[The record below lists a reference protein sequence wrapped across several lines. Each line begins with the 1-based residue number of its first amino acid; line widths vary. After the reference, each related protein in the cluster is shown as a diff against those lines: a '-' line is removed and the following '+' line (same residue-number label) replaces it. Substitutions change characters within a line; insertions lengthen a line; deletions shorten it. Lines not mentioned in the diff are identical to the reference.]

1 MTLSMTGFGTAT
13 AEEDGNRVTVEIQSV
28 NSRYA
33 EISVR
38 CAKSLIDVEARIRN
52 LAQKRI
58 ERGKAIVSV
67 TWESTEN
74 ILDRLS
80 ANVELAKAYRDAL
93 IRLKDELHL
102 SGEIDLSLMVNL
114 PDLFKADTVSAD
126 IDRVWPLIERT
137 CLAALDRHTAMRRAE
152 GEALA
157 RDMIQRIDLIEGTLQ
172 NIMTLAPL
180 RIETYRKKLTERLET
195 LLSSKAIDETR
206 LTLEVALLA
215 ERCDITEEC
224 IRFQSHN
231 AQFLDAINGDEAA
244 GRRLNFLLQEMGRE
258 ANTIGAK
265 ADDADISHLTVTIKE
280 ELEKL
285 REQVQNIE

>member
-1 MTLSMTGFGTAT
+1 MVLSMTGFGTAT
-13 AEEDGNRVTVEIQSV
+13 VEEDGNRATVEIQSL

-38 CAKSLIDVEARIRN
+38 CGKSLVDLESRIRS
-52 LAQKRI
+52 LVQKRI
-58 ERGKAIVSV
+58 ERGKVIVSV

-80 ANVELAKAYRDAL
+80 ANVDLAKAYRDAL

-102 SGEIDLSLMVNL
+102 SGEVDLSLMVNL
-114 PDLFKADTVSAD
+114 PDLFKAETESAD
-126 IDRVWPLIERT
+126 IDRAWSVIERA
-137 CLAALDRHTAMRRAE
+137 CLAALDRHTVMRRTE
-152 GEALA
+152 GDALA
-157 RDMIQRIDLIEGTLQ
+157 RDMTQRIGFIEGTLQ
-172 NIMTLAPL
+172 KIITLAPL
-180 RIETYRKKLTERLET
+180 HIETYRKKLAERLET
-195 LLSSKAIDETR
+195 LLPSKAIDETR
-206 LTLEVALLA
+206 LTMEVALLA

-231 AQFLDAINGDEAA
+231 AQFLAAINGDEAA

-265 ADDADISHLTVTIKE
+265 ADDAEISHLTVIIKE